1 MIGKQKN
8 QIWVLFYVNVVDTIC
23 LTLARS
29 DGPGLEDDGDYCRGG
44 LLMCQ
49 SKRLRIE
56 AERCFRLARGAVDA
70 RLARELE
77 VIGQTFARE
86 AEELDALVTDVED
99 VALLS

>member
-1 MIGKQKN
+1 
-8 QIWVLFYVNVVDTIC
+8 
-23 LTLARS
+23 LTLAWS
-29 DGPGLEDDGDYCRGG
+29 DGPGLEDDGDYYRGE

-86 AEELDALVTDVED
+86 AEEHDALARD
-99 VALLS
+99 VADATAGIEDEVLLCD